1 MSQPD
6 ISQLDPL
13 LENLV
18 PNDGDLGQPPI
29 EADNVEQQTEAQ
41 VMDEPGV
48 QVIVEPATEGIETAK
63 KLSEPVRSS
72 LHDRKQTE
80 QGLQYEIDLYSRR
93 LKSISFSLA

>member
-18 PNDGDLGQPPI
+18 PNDGDLGQLPI

-41 VMDEPGV
+41 VMDKPGA
-48 QVIVEPATEGIETAK
+48 QAIVEPATEGIETA
-63 KLSEPVRSS
+63 
-72 LHDRKQTE
+72 
-80 QGLQYEIDLYSRR
+80 
-93 LKSISFSLA
+93 